1 MSLRVRVHVLP
12 GFDQSTQ
19 SNDRDIVLGEHDII
33 GYRLENFSKNC
44 QKLFEKNLRISWMI
58 SKFFGNKIKY
68 LEYLKFLHMMSNS

>member
-19 SNDRDIVLGEHDII
+19 SNDRDIVLGD
-33 GYRLENFSKNC
+33 RLENFSKNC